1 MITVLAMAML
11 AAKEVRLP
19 MVRGLLVVRGF
30 RFPAVGAFQFLAAG
44 AFQFPAVGVFRFLA
58 AGASRSLVVGVF
70 QFLAAGAFRFLVVGV
85 FQFLAAGAFQFP
97 EVTPAGGL
105 FPTARTAIVA
115 PLTVV
120 RPTPVHAPSEYE
132 LDHTNTGLLGGSGL
146 GNAVNALLNG
156 VAAGTTG
163 QIWYY
168 ALALSFDPCR

>member
-30 RFPAVGAFQFLAAG
+30 QFPAVGAFQFLAAG

-70 QFLAAGAFRFLVVGV
+70 QFLAAGAFR
-85 FQFLAAGAFQFP
+85 FLAAGAFQFP